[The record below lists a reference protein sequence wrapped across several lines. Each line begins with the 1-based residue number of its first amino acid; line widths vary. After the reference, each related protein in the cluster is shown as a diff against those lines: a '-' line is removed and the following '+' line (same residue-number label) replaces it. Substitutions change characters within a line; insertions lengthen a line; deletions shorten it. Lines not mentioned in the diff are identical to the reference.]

1 MFVACRQACQSCVAA
16 VVVVGYMQMKS
27 PRPRIAEGSD
37 EKRHDHAGG
46 FCDEVRLIEGLI
58 VNPSQQQMFANVR
71 VYAV

>member
-37 EKRHDHAGG
+37 EKVTIMRED

-71 VYAV
+71 I